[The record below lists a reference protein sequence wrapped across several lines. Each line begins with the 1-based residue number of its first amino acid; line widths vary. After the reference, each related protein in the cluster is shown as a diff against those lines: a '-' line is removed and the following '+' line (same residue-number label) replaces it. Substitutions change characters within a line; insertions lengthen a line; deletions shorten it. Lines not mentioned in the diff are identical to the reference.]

1 MLEVEKT
8 KNLPQEQG
16 KAASQDPIGG
26 LDNVT
31 SKQLET
37 AHEHKSGGRSDR
49 LEVAHVWS
57 TCQN

>member
-16 KAASQDPIGG
+16 KAARQDPTGG
-26 LDNVT
+26 LENVA
-31 SKQLET
+31 SKQLER
-37 AHEHKSGGRSDR
+37 AHEHKNGGRRDR
-49 LEVAHVWS
+49 LEVTHVWN

>member
-16 KAASQDPIGG
+16 KAASQDPTGG
-26 LDNVT
+26 LDNVA

-37 AHEHKSGGRSDR
+37 AHEHKSEEGVTG
-49 LEVAHVWS
+49 
-57 TCQN
+57 